1 MAEETLTERE
11 AERLLEMLKTSLV
24 DEIMFPNEGGVS
36 KEFDV
41 IGETKSDIFSIKIFR
56 GKINPFKYNF
66 GARIKKNGIML
77 LELHV
82 NPSNVHSTPDGSKI
96 VGSHWHR
103 YTEQYGRSFAFPA
116 EDVMSENF
124 IDNTM
129 KFLIKFN
136 VLKTPKIFYQERI
149 FK

>member
-66 GARIKKNGIML
+66 GARIKKNGIIFP
-77 LELHV
+77 ELHI
-82 NPSNVHSTPDGSKI
+82 KL
-96 VGSHWHR
+96 
-103 YTEQYGRSFAFPA
+103 
-116 EDVMSENF
+116 SE
-124 IDNTM
+124 
-129 KFLIKFN
+129 
-136 VLKTPKIFYQERI
+136 
-149 FK
+149 

>member
-1 MAEETLTERE
+1 LAEDTLTERE
-11 AERLLEMLKTSLV
+11 AKRLLEMLKKSLV
-24 DEIMFPNEGGVS
+24 DEIMFPNEGGVN

-41 IGETKSDIFSIKIFR
+41 IGETKADIFSIKIFR

-77 LELHV
+77 LELHI
-82 NPSNVHSTPDGSKI
+82 NPSNVHYNPDGSKI

-103 YTEQYGRSFAFPA
+103 YTEQYGRRLAFPA
-116 EDVMSENF
+116 EDVMSEKF

-129 KFLIKFN
+129 KFLIEFN
-136 VLKTPKIFYQERI
+136 VIKIPKILYQERI
-149 FK
+149 F

>member
-11 AERLLEMLKTSLV
+11 AERLLEMLKTSLL

-129 KFLIKFN
+129 KFLVKFN
-136 VLKTPKIFYQERI
+136 VVKIPKILYQGRI
-149 FK
+149 F